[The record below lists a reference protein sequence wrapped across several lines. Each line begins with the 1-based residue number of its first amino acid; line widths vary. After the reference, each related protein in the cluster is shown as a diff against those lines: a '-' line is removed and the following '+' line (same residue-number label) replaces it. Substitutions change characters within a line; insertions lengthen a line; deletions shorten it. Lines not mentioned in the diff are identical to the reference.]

1 MKAPFSIREDL
12 YVKMGT
18 YNQTKGGSKSEAV
31 AELLAV
37 GLEYASFPKVDHEVR
52 ATRRGAKYQVLQ
64 YTIPDEIEDSIRAIV
79 STGYSRTYVANRLIE
94 VGLEAA

>member
-1 MKAPFSIREDL
+1 MKAPFSLRSDIYE
-12 YVKMGT
+12 KMSH
-18 YNQTKGGSKSEAV
+18 YNQTKGGSRSEAV

-52 ATRRGAKYQVLQ
+52 ALRKGTKYQVLM
-64 YTIPDEIEDSIRAIV
+64 YNIPDEIEDAICKIV
-79 STGYSRTYVANRLIE
+79 AAGYSRTYVANRLIE